1 MKNLL
6 TEYSQEIFK
15 FIKENEQQPTDTT
28 PASEPNVEAA
38 PTPEQQAQTP
48 AIDWDTFSKKLEA
61 FKAALNEAGFDSIA
75 AFLEAQSNGQ

>member
-15 FIKENEQQPTDTT
+15 FIKENEQQPTNTT
-28 PASEPNVEAA
+28 PTSEPNAEAA
-38 PTPEQQAQTP
+38 PAPEQQAQTP

>member
-15 FIKENEQQPTDTT
+15 FIKENEQQPTNTT
-28 PASEPNVEAA
+28 QASEPSAESTPA
-38 PTPEQQAQTP
+38 PEQQAQTP
-48 AIDWDTFSKKLEA
+48 AVDWDTFSKKLEA
-61 FKAALNEAGFDSIA
+61 FKAALNEAGFNSIA

>member
-15 FIKENEQQPTDTT
+15 FIKENAQQPTDTA
-28 PASEPNVEAA
+28 PASEPNTAAA
-38 PTPEQQAQTP
+38 PALGQQAQTP

>member
-6 TEYSQEIFK
+6 EYSQEIFNY
-15 FIKENEQQPTDTT
+15 IKENEQQPTDTT
-28 PASEPNVEAA
+28 PVSEPNVEAA
-38 PTPEQQAQTP
+38 PAPEQQAQTP

-75 AFLEAQSNGQ
+75 AFLEAQSTANN